1 LAGAWEKVTSQKLR
15 IFARGNPHF
24 VRVEEARTGLRK
36 RIREFSFG
44 GSIGVTQTEAVPHG
58 SFEAGAVIRVHYPR
72 TKLLS
77 QALHQAI
84 MELIFS
90 RQQAPDFIAR
100 SEGRPQAIFFIIARI
115 LKKGGGIEGRPLL
128 PLALPQSGN
137 EL

>member
-1 LAGAWEKVTSQKLR
+1 VGAWEKVTSQKLR

-36 RIREFSFG
+36 RIREFSLC

-58 SFEAGAVIRVHYPR
+58 SFEAGTEIRVHYLR
-72 TKLLS
+72 SKLLS

-90 RQQAPDFIAR
+90 LQQAPNFIAR
-100 SEGRPQAIFFIIARI
+100 SKGHPQAVFFIIARI
-115 LKKGGGIEGRPLL
+115 LKKAGGSKASSSSCAASER
-128 PLALPQSGN
+128 
-137 EL
+137 E